1 LHCLTR
7 AHSSS
12 VRKLWL
18 VCQSRCQ
25 DCHRLEAS
33 EELPTFLLLTHSFEP
48 AMHLRNQRQSRTTPT
63 PSLRQLQLRW
73 VRPYPP
79 PPLEMTGVG
88 MTRRRWMAALMTN
101 VMTVVRC

>member
-33 EELPTFLLLTHSFEP
+33 EELPAFLLLAHSFEP
-48 AMHLRNQRQSRTTPT
+48 ATHLRNQRQSRTT

-73 VRPYPP
+73 VRPYFP
-79 PPLEMTGVG
+79 PPLEMAVLG
-88 MTRRRWMAALMTN
+88 MTRRRWTAAL
-101 VMTVVRC
+101 VRC